1 MGPQAAESSPLLP
14 WDLQKLEE
22 QEQRARRLKEKLR
35 SRQQSLRQQL
45 EQLRAP
51 LGAGERE
58 RVRADSLDSSGLS
71 SERSDS
77 DQGECPEVEGWG
89 EWWAR
94 SADWTVPVQR
104 NWRWTWRAWCLGV
117 QRPSCCQASVRVGS
131 TVTHTVV
138 PGYDPQCPKAP
149 LPRACPPP
157 SSTREEPYHKPQGLL
172 GVTSSWNGLKGHLH
186 GHRRFPALR
195 CCHISP
201 RGGACRQA
209 GRQAGSFCLSCLS
222 RQFFV
227 ALGSTVP
234 MGTGSLLGPHVPSWT
249 RPPGLCPYC
258 TVFSLKGSFLTSCP
272 WSCLIKMGELP
283 ATNWE
288 RGNEI
293 SSYQ

>member
-22 QEQRARRLKEKLR
+22 QEQRAQRLKEKLH

-77 DQGECPEVEGWG
+77 DQGECPKAEGWG

-104 NWRWTWRAWCLGV
+104 NWKWTWRAWCLGV

-131 TVTHTVV
+131 TVTHTVA
-138 PGYDPQCPKAP
+138 PGYDPRCLKAHLCP
-149 LPRACPPP
+149 
-157 SSTREEPYHKPQGLL
+157 Q
-172 GVTSSWNGLKGHLH
+172 
-186 GHRRFPALR
+186 PALHPTLPGR
-195 CCHISP
+195 SP
-201 RGGACRQA
+201 TPSLRG
-209 GRQAGSFCLSCLS
+209 CLES
-222 RQFFV
+222 
-227 ALGSTVP
+227 
-234 MGTGSLLGPHVPSWT
+234 
-249 RPPGLCPYC
+249 PPVG
-258 TVFSLKGSFLTSCP
+258 
-272 WSCLIKMGELP
+272 MD
-283 ATNWE
+283 
-288 RGNEI
+288 
-293 SSYQ
+293 

>member
-209 GRQAGSFCLSCLS
+209 GRQFLPELSFQAVFCSTWLHCLHGD
-222 RQFFV
+222 RK
-227 ALGSTVP
+227 P
-234 MGTGSLLGPHVPSWT
+234 LGP
-249 RPPGLCPYC
+249 
-258 TVFSLKGSFLTSCP
+258 SCP
-272 WSCLIKMGELP
+272 FLDKAPWPLPILYSIFIKRLFLNFLSMVLP
-283 ATNWE
+283 HKNGGT
-288 RGNEI
+288 
-293 SSYQ
+293 SSHKLGKRK